1 MLRPAKPIINTP
13 GHGRIETAT
22 RLSARRTSCAAVSE
36 AGRDR
41 ALLPGTDKSRS
52 RQVAK
57 TLREVTRKAQS

>member
-13 GHGRIETAT
+13 GHGRIETA
-22 RLSARRTSCAAVSE
+22 CAAVSE
-36 AGRDR
+36 AGRDS
-41 ALLPGTDKSRS
+41 ALLPGTDESRS